1 MNNYPPLTLAADNAQ
16 VESMRL
22 LLKDGRADPSLFD
35 SLVLSAP
42 SDLGEDVYEIVQL
55 LLDDGRA
62 NPDDGDSEPFILT
75 VTYGGVRC
83 LALLLKD
90 KRTRPWARDGKA
102 LVDACETGNIDTAKL
117 LLSDDRTYPAID
129 GNTPLKR
136 AITIH
141 NILAVELLLA
151 NVEVLEEL
159 NESDLELAEQQP
171 YVDRQ
176 VETLIRAALERKS
189 DR

>member
-1 MNNYPPLTLAADNAQ
+1 MSRMANVSTLLSLGNNEKSVA
-16 VESMRL
+16 M
-22 LLKDGRADPSLFD
+22 
-35 SLVLSAP
+35 
-42 SDLGEDVYEIVQL
+42 I
-55 LLDDGRA
+55 
-62 NPDDGDSEPFILT
+62 
-75 VTYGGVRC
+75 
-83 LALLLKD
+83 
-90 KRTRPWARDGKA
+90 
-102 LVDACETGNIDTAKL
+102 KL

-151 NVEVLEEL
+151 NVEVLEEP